1 MRILSVILAIS
12 FIALPIHAQEK
23 TPDVP
28 AKTAEVFVKQ
38 QWIVDGVERTALV
51 HLPANATAN
60 APLVFCW
67 HGHGGTA
74 SQASRASGMLQA
86 WPEAILVF
94 PQGLPTVSQLVDPE
108 GKKSGW
114 QTAVGNNDDRDFKFF
129 DAMLASMRKEHKVDD
144 QRIYSTGHSNGGFF
158 SYLLWQA
165 RGATF
170 AAIAPVA
177 GAYRK
182 PASDLVPMPVLH
194 VAGTNDPLVKFSNQE
209 ATFAIVRKAND
220 CSDEGKPW
228 AKEGDLTAT
237 IYESTKGAPLVTVI
251 HDGGHSNPKG
261 AAVLIVRFFKEH
273 AKPAAKAEPS
283 TDEKQKSSKSEQK
296 VSP

>member
-1 MRILSVILAIS
+1 MRILSLILAIS

-23 TPDVP
+23 TPEVP
-28 AKTAEVFVKQ
+28 AKTAEAFVKQ

-51 HLPANATAN
+51 HVPANATAN

-194 VAGTNDPLVKFSNQE
+194 VAGKNDQ
-209 ATFAIVRKAND
+209 ATHFGLAQQLAIFGRQP
-220 CSDEGKPW
+220 GT
-228 AKEGDLTAT
+228 GDVHHQRALQASSHRVSLITKNPPHKGT
-237 IYESTKGAPLVTVI
+237 GSLESYLRIT
-251 HDGGHSNPKG
+251 
-261 AAVLIVRFFKEH
+261 
-273 AKPAAKAEPS
+273 
-283 TDEKQKSSKSEQK
+283 
-296 VSP
+296 

>member
-1 MRILSVILAIS
+1 MRILSLILTIS
-12 FIALPIHAQEK
+12 FFALPVYAQEK
-23 TPDVP
+23 SPEVP
-28 AKTAEVFVKQ
+28 AKTSEAFVKQ
-38 QWIVDGVERTALV
+38 EWTVDGVVRTALV
-51 HLPANATAN
+51 HVPASATAN

-74 SQASRASGMLQA
+74 RQSSRASGMEKA

-94 PQGLPTVSQLVDPE
+94 PQGLPTVSQLIDPE

-129 DAMLASMRKEHKVDD
+129 DAMLASMRKDYKVDD

-165 RGATF
+165 RGSTF

-177 GAYRK
+177 GAYKK
-182 PASDLVPMPVLH
+182 PASDLIPMPVLH
-194 VAGTNDPLVKFSNQE
+194 VAGTNDPIVKFSYQE
-209 ATFAIVRKAND
+209 VTFAIVRKAND
-220 CSDEGKPW
+220 CCEEAKPW
-228 AKEGDLTAT
+228 AKEGALTAT
-237 IYESTKGAPLVTVI
+237 IYESTKGAPLVTAI
-251 HDGGHSNPKG
+251 HDGGHSYPKG
-261 AAVLIVRFFKEH
+261 ATVLIVRFFKEH
-273 AKPAAKAEPS
+273 ARPATKADPS
-283 TDEKQKSSKSEQK
+283 TADNQTPPKSEQK